1 MTVTLLSAK
10 RGCSDCIIMMHFIPS
25 DEKFKLRSRA
35 LDMHW
40 SMYLV
45 LSSFSNVSH
54 QIELLVIQ
62 VLVVED
68 VIEVVHA
75 AVDDEVHSVW
85 NVLGQDSFLVSR
97 RSLLLDGLSLTP
109 VNFLDSVGDQ
119 TGDGFGLC
127 PAIRE
132 I

>member
-1 MTVTLLSAK
+1 MTLSLILA
-10 RGCSDCIIMMHFIPS
+10 R
-25 DEKFKLRSRA
+25 
-35 LDMHW
+35 
-40 SMYLV
+40 LV
-45 LSSFSNVSH
+45 DGSIVVDVVDH
-54 QIELLVIQ
+54 VQ

-75 AVDDEVHSVW
+75 AVDDVVHGVGDF
-85 NVLGQDSFLVSR
+85 LGQDGFLVSSW
-97 RSLLLDGLSLTP
+97 SLLLDWFSASLTP
-109 VNFLDSVGDQ
+109 VNFLDSIGDQ

>member
-1 MTVTLLSAK
+1 
-10 RGCSDCIIMMHFIPS
+10 
-25 DEKFKLRSRA
+25 
-35 LDMHW
+35 MHW

-54 QIELLVIQ
+54 KIELLVIQ

-75 AVDDEVHSVW
+75 AVDDEVHGVW
-85 NVLGQDSFLVSR
+85 NVLGQDGFLVSR
-97 RSLLLDGLSLTP
+97 WSWLLIDRLSLTP

>member
-1 MTVTLLSAK
+1 MQ
-10 RGCSDCIIMMHFIPS
+10 
-25 DEKFKLRSRA
+25 
-35 LDMHW
+35 W

-45 LSSFSNVSH
+45 LSSFSNVSN

-62 VLVVED
+62 ALVVED
-68 VIEVVHA
+68 VIEVIHA
-75 AVDDEVHSVW
+75 AVDDVVYGVGD
-85 NVLGQDSFLVSR
+85 VLGLDGFLVSR
-97 RSLLLDGLSLTP
+97 WSIPLDRFSAPLTP
-109 VNFLDSVGDQ
+109 VNFLDSIGDQ

>member
-1 MTVTLLSAK
+1 
-10 RGCSDCIIMMHFIPS
+10 
-25 DEKFKLRSRA
+25 
-35 LDMHW
+35 MHW

-45 LSSFSNVSH
+45 LSSFSNVSN
-54 QIELLVIQ
+54 QIELLVVQ

-75 AVDDEVHSVW
+75 AVDDVVHGVGD
-85 NVLGQDSFLVSR
+85 VLGQDGFLVSR
-97 RSLLLDGLSLTP
+97 WSLPLDGFSASLTP
-109 VNFLDSVGDQ
+109 VNFLDSIGDQ

>member
-1 MTVTLLSAK
+1 
-10 RGCSDCIIMMHFIPS
+10 
-25 DEKFKLRSRA
+25 
-35 LDMHW
+35 MHW

-45 LSSFSNVSH
+45 LSSFSNVSN
-54 QIELLVIQ
+54 QIELLVVQ

-75 AVDDEVHSVW
+75 AVDDVVHGVGD
-85 NVLGQDSFLVSR
+85 VLGQDGFLVSR
-97 RSLLLDGLSLTP
+97 WSLLLDGFSAALTP
-109 VNFLDSVGDQ
+109 VNFLDSIGDQ